1 LHDFV
6 DAILSDGNCRA
17 ERSSLSMYIQDS
29 YSIQSTFTSTRLG
42 LLRFIA
48 LQRLVTLVTLDTYNS
63 TIFAR
68 AYSTISGKCRPLRS
82 YINPNLLIKNV
93 NLRFLKSKVTPC
105 IVHKL
110 GVCETLSNGC
120 SHKLELVRCMIS
132 QVGRRRGS
140 PVHGVGYQPVFNR
153 IKYPYEM
160 SSTQV
165 FYTKSTI
172 AEERCLRTLSLI
184 HAPVQ
189 CPFLGFFVALRYFD

>member
-1 LHDFV
+1 
-6 DAILSDGNCRA
+6 
-17 ERSSLSMYIQDS
+17 MYIQDS
-29 YSIQSTFTSTRLG
+29 YSTQSTFTSTRLG

-68 AYSTISGKCRPLRS
+68 AYTTISGKCRPLRS

-93 NLRFLKSKVTPC
+93 NLRFLKSKVTHC

-140 PVHGVGYQPVFNR
+140 PVHGVGYQPVTTESSILTRCHRLKCFTRSQRSPKNDASVH
-153 IKYPYEM
+153 YP
-160 SSTQV
+160 
-165 FYTKSTI
+165 
-172 AEERCLRTLSLI
+172 
-184 HAPVQ
+184 
-189 CPFLGFFVALRYFD
+189 